1 MNDKIDYDVLKQS
14 YDFTLSDEGE
24 LYGLV
29 AGDHYFEPTGIFI
42 SKDTLEIWKAGIEA
56 IDKKEDNEG

>member
-29 AGDHYFEPTGIFI
+29 AGDHCFEPTGIFI